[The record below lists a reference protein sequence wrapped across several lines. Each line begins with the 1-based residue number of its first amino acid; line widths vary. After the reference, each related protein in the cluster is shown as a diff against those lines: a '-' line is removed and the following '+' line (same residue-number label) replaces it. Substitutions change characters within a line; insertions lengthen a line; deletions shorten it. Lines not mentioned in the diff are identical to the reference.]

1 MITRGDRST
10 AELGVPT
17 AAASLPP
24 APPSVDVPPF
34 ASGPP
39 RTRGRRRVVTL
50 SLAAAVGVAVGLGL
64 GALVPTT
71 AAPTEVR
78 DGRSLV
84 LASGGSASVSERGG
98 FDRADRVIAAVLA
111 AAPRCTPDIR
121 MAGAP
126 VAERSGF
133 LEEARRLAAEASDA
147 QGLRSVRWRVIERDG
162 RLFGVL
168 YGERCE

>member
-1 MITRGDRST
+1 MK
-10 AELGVPT
+10 
-17 AAASLPP
+17 
-24 APPSVDVPPF
+24 
-34 ASGPP
+34 
-39 RTRGRRRVVTL
+39 L
-50 SLAAAVGVAVGLGL
+50 SLAAAAGVAVGLGLGL
-64 GALVPTT
+64 GALVPTP

-111 AAPRCTPDIR
+111 AAPRCTPEIR
-121 MAGAP
+121 IAGAP
-126 VAERSGF
+126 VAEHSGF
-133 LEEARRLAAEASDA
+133 LKEARRLAAEASDA

-162 RLFGVL
+162 RLFGIL

>member
-1 MITRGDRST
+1 M
-10 AELGVPT
+10 
-17 AAASLPP
+17 
-24 APPSVDVPPF
+24 
-34 ASGPP
+34 
-39 RTRGRRRVVTL
+39 TL
-50 SLAAAVGVAVGLGL
+50 SLAAAAGVAIGLGL

-71 AAPTEVR
+71 AAPTEAGE
-78 DGRSLV
+78 GRSLV
-84 LASGGSASVSERGG
+84 LASGGSGSASEPGG
-98 FDRADRVIAAVLA
+98 IDRAEQVISAVLA

-147 QGLRSVRWRVIERDG
+147 QGLRSVRWGVIERDG